1 MFGRIYTLNIGVT
14 LFGILSEAELFS
26 VLLHEFAH
34 TKNIKHMDFKEM
46 KYAEKLDV
54 NSQMAANEYRALF
67 FEYLDTVYA
76 FHYMIFQYAISIIKE
91 QEADQL
97 MAALTDKATIASALL
112 KTRFLQLY
120 TWEEGSHDFE
130 SIYKPETMSREY
142 ITQQIEA
149 FKSRMAENAEKWAAL
164 TEVEIL
170 SRSSSHPTVKVRL
183 QALGITDYAVLE
195 DNSSKEYLQERAKA
209 ISYWDEVIYNENKDS
224 YLTDREDLYQKPLN
238 KVSQWEEAGKPL
250 LAAEYRDIVEALQAL
265 GRVSE
270 AENLCTRA
278 INELP
283 DSASAY
289 AYAWK
294 GQLLLCR
301 YDPAGIPM
309 LYHAMEQ
316 NSNYTEEAL
325 NKIGEFCCITGN
337 QAELD
342 NYRERVNGLMQQ
354 YIDKNNRLDGLNKGD
369 RLLEHNLSQEE
380 LEQLVEFIKGIS
392 NGAINQVYLVNKE
405 IAQEQFSSVVI
416 AKFEENA
423 PEDALGEVLTKLFN
437 FLDVSPRQYT
447 LFIYDHSMKSLGIE
461 KIQGSLIYE
470 AKK

>member
-1 MFGRIYTLNIGVT
+1 
-14 LFGILSEAELFS
+14 
-26 VLLHEFAH
+26 
-34 TKNIKHMDFKEM
+34 
-46 KYAEKLDV
+46 
-54 NSQMAANEYRALF
+54 
-67 FEYLDTVYA
+67 
-76 FHYMIFQYAISIIKE
+76 
-91 QEADQL
+91 
-97 MAALTDKATIASALL
+97 
-112 KTRFLQLY
+112 
-120 TWEEGSHDFE
+120 
-130 SIYKPETMSREY
+130 MSREY

-170 SRSSSHPTVKVRL
+170 SRSSSHPTVKMRL

-209 ISYWDEVIYNENKDS
+209 ICYWDEIIYNENKDS
-224 YLTDREDLYQKPLN
+224 YLTDREELYQKPLN

-392 NGAINQVYLVNKE
+392 NGAVNQVYLVNKE

-423 PEDALGEVLTKLFN
+423 PEDALGEVLTRLFN
-437 FLDVSPRQYT
+437 FLDVSPRQYS